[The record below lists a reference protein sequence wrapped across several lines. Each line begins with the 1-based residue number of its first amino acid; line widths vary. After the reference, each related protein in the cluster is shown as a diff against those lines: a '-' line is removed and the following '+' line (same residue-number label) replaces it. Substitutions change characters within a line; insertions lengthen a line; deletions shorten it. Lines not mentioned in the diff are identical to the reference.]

1 MVAGSVPTSDETGDG
16 MTSTMR
22 AARFTGSDRSLAVMD
37 VPVPE
42 PGPLELLIRVDACG
56 ICLSDVHLIDG
67 SIPPLIDVVT
77 PGHESSGTIATVGGE
92 VPGWK
97 EGQRVALAGGKP
109 CGMCRMCIRGRMD
122 ECQSFELM
130 GFHYDGAWAE
140 YVRVP
145 YFTVTPVPDGVA
157 PEHAAIL
164 ADAVATP
171 YAALTDTA
179 KLHPGESVGLWGI
192 GGLGTHA
199 VQLARLLGAG
209 LIIAIDPLASARERA
224 LKLGADAALDPT
236 SGDVTMEISQLT
248 GGGLDVAIDLVG
260 ANAVLYEAV
269 RSLRRRGRAVMVG
282 LSMDRVELGPGLI
295 FGTQA
300 HSLLGHLGYSKRHL
314 DELVTLLAN
323 GRLDLSTSISDVMP
337 LEEVPRGVE
346 RLASKEGDPVRLVV
360 TP

>member
-1 MVAGSVPTSDETGDG
+1 

-22 AARFTGSDRSLAVMD
+22 AARFNGTDRSLNVVD
-37 VPVPE
+37 VPIPA
-42 PGPLELLIRVDACG
+42 PGPLDLLIKVDACG

-67 SIPPLIDVVT
+67 SIPPLIEIVT
-77 PGHESSGTIATVGGE
+77 PGHESSGTIAGIGSE
-92 VPGWK
+92 VQGWQK
-97 EGQRVALAGGKP
+97 GQRVVLAGGRP
-109 CGMCRMCIRGRMD
+109 CGRCAMCIRGRID
-122 ECQSFELM
+122 DCQSFELL

-145 YFTVTPVPDGVA
+145 FFTVTPVPDGVA

-179 KLHPGESVGLWGI
+179 KLHPGEAIGLWGI

-209 LIIAIDPLASARERA
+209 TIVAIDPLPSARERA
-224 LKLGADAALDPT
+224 LKVGADVVIDPT
-236 SGDVTMEISQLT
+236 ATDVPLEIARIT

-282 LSMDRVELGPGLI
+282 LSMDRVQLGPGLI
-295 FGTQA
+295 FGTQG
-300 HSLLGHLGYSKRHL
+300 HSLLGHLGYGKRHL

-323 GRLDLSTSISDVMP
+323 GRLDLSASISDVMP
-337 LEEVPRGVE
+337 LEEVGRGVQ
-346 RLASKEGDPVRLVV
+346 RLADKEDDPVRLVV
-360 TP
+360 AP